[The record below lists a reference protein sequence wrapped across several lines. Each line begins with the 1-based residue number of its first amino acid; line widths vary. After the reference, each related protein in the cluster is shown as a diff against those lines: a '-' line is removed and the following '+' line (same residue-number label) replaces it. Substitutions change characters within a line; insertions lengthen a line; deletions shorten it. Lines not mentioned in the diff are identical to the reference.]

1 MKKIFAI
8 LISLLFVASVFG
20 VASILGEACRPTDV
34 SSSTVRVGETFTFSF
49 KSEGTPDITD
59 INLTGTGAVVLVSGP
74 TKVDEYTW
82 IITYRAISPG
92 DVKINAGSPNCESRV
107 QIISR
112 DLPFKFFAKL
122 FKFGQKK

>member
-74 TKVDEYTW
+74 TKIGEDHQWVT
-82 IITYRAISPG
+82 TYRAISPG
-92 DVKINAGSPNCESRV
+92 DVKLVVDNYCESHV

-122 FKFGQKK
+122 FKFGKKK

>member
-20 VASILGEACRPTDV
+20 VGSILGGECIPTNV
-34 SSSTVRVGETFTFSF
+34 SSSTVRVGETFTF
-49 KSEGTPDITD
+49 KAG
-59 INLTGTGAVVLVSGP
+59 TGTTPTLKGTGMVALVSGP
-74 TKVDEYTW
+74 IEVEGYTW
-82 IITYRAISPG
+82 ITTYRAISPG
-92 DVKINAGSPNCESRV
+92 NVEISVGGTYCDKDV

-122 FKFGQKK
+122 FGFGKKK